1 MKNFSDKLKSIF
13 NHLLTLDPES
23 RTKYL
28 SDLNK
33 SEPEVEKEIRTL
45 LKAYESTE
53 DFLELPSIAANTF
66 QEEEIQNN
74 SFIGK
79 RIGSF
84 NIIKEAG
91 SGGMGIV
98 YIGQRDDKEFEQQ
111 VAIKILRNGLTTE
124 YLVKRFQK
132 ERQTLA
138 NLQHPNIAKLFDG
151 GTTDDDLPYLIMEF
165 IDGIPITDYCD
176 EHNLTIKQR
185 LKLFQAVCDAV
196 QYAHQNLV
204 VHRDIKPGNILVNK
218 EGRPKLLDFGVAKL
232 IDEESDLT
240 KTRMWHLTPEYAS
253 PEQIKGEN
261 ISTRSDIYSLGVL
274 LYQLLSGYQPY
285 LIKTSSPFAISK
297 IITEEKIK
305 KPSEIHLNNEGLID
319 FEVKERSEK
328 VSQQLKG
335 DLDNIVFKAMHK
347 DQTKRYISVQG
358 FNNDIIRYLK
368 GLPVAARK
376 DTIVYRLSKFVK
388 RHKVG
393 TALFI
398 LFNIIIY
405 SSIAAIIYQ
414 GNIAAEERDKAKIE
428 NKKFE
433 KVNSFL
439 QEMLSSVDPS
449 EIGRDV
455 KVYDILEK
463 AANDVETELSDQPE
477 IEASIRS
484 TLGNTYVNLGE
495 YDKGKPFLD
504 KALTINENIFGKES
518 EQVAQSLHDIG
529 LYYDWVGEYKAADS
543 LYSESIKIFR
553 KVLKEPTKRFADALN
568 DYGITTMNFGH
579 YEKAEILY
587 NEAID
592 IALSLYGEKNR
603 NTAVFMN
610 NLALNFLDSGGLN
623 EAEMYFKK
631 SSSIII
637 ELLGENR
644 PEVGSIYNNLAY
656 LYVTKNELK
665 LAEEYLH
672 KSYQLKV
679 NLKGKD
685 HSDVGLALNNLGV
698 INVRMG
704 NYVEAEKYLSDAVR
718 QYRKTFAEEHPFV
731 ALSQYWLGKVF
742 LETNRLDKA
751 ESLLRKSLN
760 TRNKKLLNENK
771 DIWRSKTELG
781 ICLFKNGKYK
791 ESETMLLPTLEHY
804 KINFS
809 DDNEQIKRLYDYT
822 IQLYKITGNNS
833 KAEKYADQLASFS
846 LENNFK

>member
-1 MKNFSDKLKSIF
+1 MKNFSDKLKATF

-33 SEPEVEKEIRTL
+33 SEPELENEIRTL

-53 DFLELPSIAANTF
+53 DFLELPSIAADTLH
-66 QEEEIQNN
+66 EEEIQNN

-79 RIGSF
+79 SIGPF
-84 NIIKEAG
+84 KIIKEAG

-98 YIGQRDDKEFEQQ
+98 YTGQRDDKEFEQQ

-165 IDGIPITDYCD
+165 IDGIPITEYCD
-176 EHNLTIKQR
+176 EHNLNIKQR
-185 LKLFQAVCDAV
+185 LKLFQSVCDAV

-285 LIKTSSPFAISK
+285 LIKTASPFAISK

-305 KPSEIHLNNEGLID
+305 MPSEIHLNNEDSID
-319 FEVKERSEK
+319 FEVKERSKK

-335 DLDNIVFKAMHK
+335 DLDNIVLKAMHK

-376 DTIVYRLSKFVK
+376 DTIAYRLSKFVK

-393 TALFI
+393 VALFI
-398 LFNIIIY
+398 ISNIIIF

-414 GNIAAEERDKAKIE
+414 GKIAAEERDKTKIE

-439 QEMLSSVDPS
+439 QQMLSSVDPS

-495 YDKGKPFLD
+495 YDKGKSFLD
-504 KALTINENIFGKES
+504 KALSINENTFGMES
-518 EQVAQSLHDIG
+518 EQTAQSLHDMG
-529 LYYDWVGEYKAADS
+529 LYYDWVGDYKAADS
-543 LYSESIKIFR
+543 LYDKSIKIFR
-553 KVLKEPTKRFADALN
+553 KLLKQPTKSFAEVLN
-568 DYGITTMNFGH
+568 DHALIKMY
-579 YEKAEILY
+579 YSDYDEAEKLFT
-587 NEAID
+587 EAIK
-592 IALSLYGEKNR
+592 IALSLYSEKNR

-610 NLALNFLDSGGLN
+610 NLALNYLDAGNLD
-623 EAEMYFKK
+623 EAEKYFKK
-631 SSSIII
+631 SLSTII

-644 PEVGSIYNNLAY
+644 PEVGSAYNNLAY
-656 LYVTKNELK
+656 LYMTKNELK

-698 INVRMG
+698 INIRIN
-704 NYVEAEKYLSDAVR
+704 NYVKAEKYLSEAIG
-718 QYRKTFAEEHPFV
+718 QYKKSLALDHPYI

-751 ESLLRKSLN
+751 EDLLRKSLE
-760 TRNKKLLNENK
+760 TRIKKLPKDNK

-781 ICLFKNGKYK
+781 ICLFKNRKHK
-791 ESETMLLPTLEHY
+791 ESETILVPTLEYY
-804 KINFS
+804 KTNFS
-809 DDNEQIKRLYDYT
+809 EDNEQIKRLYDYT
-822 IQLYKITGNNS
+822 IKLYKTTGNS
-833 KAEKYADQLASFS
+833 RKAEKYADQLAAFS
-846 LENNFK
+846 QEKNIK